1 MQTNNGK
8 GPHKTEICPNG
19 NLLIFTN
26 TFKFLEPPL
35 LQVRLVSVSVKAN
48 GEVHNQA
55 QNFYCEIQKT
65 PASLPLGFLGL
76 HHPF

>member
-8 GPHKTEICPNG
+8 GPHKTEIFPNG

-35 LQVRLVSVSVKAN
+35 LQVRVVTVSLLRLMVRYGIRHRIFIVKFRK
-48 GEVHNQA
+48 HQ
-55 QNFYCEIQKT
+55 
-65 PASLPLGFLGL
+65 PACLLAS
-76 HHPF
+76 